1 MCLYLWWVIFFS
13 LAGGCRQKVDTDGGG
28 DCPIPQIWYL
38 SNSLAND
45 QSRAFEW
52 TVQEKV
58 SRSFATCTPL
68 PSLTHRGSMYP
79 SPLPP
84 PLWVHVPLSTSS
96 PTVGPSSVYLMSL
109 QVTKSP
115 RPSHSII
122 RRHPRARNEGEI
134 YMYIC
139 PLLTCILRY
148 V

>member
-1 MCLYLWWVIFFS
+1 M
-13 LAGGCRQKVDTDGGG
+13 DTDEGGG
-28 DCPIPQIWYL
+28 IVQ
-38 SNSLAND
+38 SLKFGISVTSLQMISLEPLNG
-45 QSRAFEW
+45 QYKR
-52 TVQEKV
+52 
-58 SRSFATCTPL
+58 RSQDPLLHVYTPL